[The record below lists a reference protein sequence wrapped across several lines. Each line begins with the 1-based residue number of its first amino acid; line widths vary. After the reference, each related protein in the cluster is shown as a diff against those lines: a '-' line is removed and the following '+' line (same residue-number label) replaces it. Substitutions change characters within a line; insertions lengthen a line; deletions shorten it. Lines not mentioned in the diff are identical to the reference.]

1 MTLKQARKVIIETK
15 YNVVVTRENPF
26 EWVEDIEMDYT
37 GNHSVFAENLAKIER
52 IEKTAKVQSITYN
65 KASQKLEI
73 RVTI

>member
-26 EWVEDIEMDYT
+26 EWVEDIKLDYL
-37 GNHSVFAENLAKIER
+37 GDNAVFLKNLKKIEK
-52 IEKTAKVQSITYN
+52 IEKTAKVTSITYN
-65 KASQKLEI
+65 KASEEIDI